1 MKLWLVGMMGAGKST
16 VGRRVA
22 DQVGVTFGDMDAEL
36 EARYGPIET
45 QFADEEAFRERER
58 ALVEEW
64 ARVDD
69 PVVVACGGGAVIRP
83 DARAAMRSTGL
94 VVWLEAPTSILASR
108 ADPTGRPLLA
118 DAAPVGV
125 LAALEAERES
135 AYRAA
140 AHVVLDASQPVEH
153 VVEKVIGAWRR

>member
-22 DQVGVTFGDMDAEL
+22 DRVGVTFGDMDAEL
-36 EARYGPIET
+36 EARYGSIAT

-64 ARVDD
+64 ARADA

-83 DARAAMRSTGL
+83 EARAAMRSTGL
-94 VVWLEAPTSILASR
+94 VVWLQAPASILASR

-118 DAAPVGV
+118 DAAPAGV
-125 LAALEAERES
+125 LAGLEAERES
-135 AYRAA
+135 AYRDA
-140 AHVVLDASQPVEH
+140 AHVVLDASQPVEQ
-153 VVEKVIGAWRR
+153 VVEKVILAWRR